1 MILDPLFYLAAVPA
15 VALTGVSKGGFGG
28 AFGFAAVPIMALVI
42 SPVQAAGLMLPILLV
57 SDAMAVWSYRRCFDW
72 SLIAHLLPAGV
83 AGVAAGWATANWVCE
98 DAVRLLVGV
107 IALVFAGRAWLG
119 GLRARRR
126 RLAGS
131 GDGEAPP
138 QPRRVLGAA
147 LWGGLTG
154 YTSFVA
160 HAGGPP
166 YQTYV
171 MPMRLAPVVYAGSTA
186 VYFALLNSTKVIA
199 YAGLGQ
205 INLGNLTEA
214 ALLAP
219 VAVVSTWAGVRLAH
233 RLRERLFYGML
244 TWSVALVGIKLV
256 YDGAVHLAGA

>member
-57 SDAMAVWSYRRCFDW
+57 SDAMAVWSYRRC
-72 SLIAHLLPAGV
+72 
-83 AGVAAGWATANWVCE
+83 ATANWVCE